1 MELSDKNKQ
10 DDRKTILLRAALEL
24 LIECGKG
31 PYVKHALAARVFY
44 DEAECDGAALANDIA
59 IELGLEEPF

>member
-1 MELSDKNKQ
+1 MELSDKNEQ

-31 PYVKHALAARVFY
+31 PYVKHALTAKVFY
-44 DEAECDGAALANDIA
+44 DEAECDGTSLANDIA